1 MPNSMTTTAEKER
14 HVPKALTARGKLEG
28 RITVPTG
35 AADELRHTSFHH
47 LMPHL
52 RTGKISAEVWSRKN
66 RERIP
71 VDPDVEVDLGEAK
84 VTVPQDMADKMSLGG
99 RRVKED
105 ASEKPKAAKVGVRR
119 EGRSVGKKA
128 PLQSTEKAKSRKKAQ
143 KKVMPDKSKRPSR
156 RPKGEKKGDK

>member
-1 MPNSMTTTAEKER
+1 MTNSMTTTAEKER

-28 RITVPTG
+28 RIIVPTG
-35 AADELRHTSFHH
+35 AADELRHVSFHH

-52 RTGKISAEVWSRKN
+52 RTGKISAEVWSRRN

-71 VDPDVEVDLGEAK
+71 VDVDVDLGEAT
-84 VTVPQDMADKMSLGG
+84 VTVPKDMADKMSLGG

-119 EGRSVGKKA
+119 QGSSVGKKTS
-128 PLQSTEKAKSRKKAQ
+128 LQSTEKKTVKKKAE
-143 KKVMPDKSKRPSR
+143 KVSDKAKARKQAGR
-156 RPKGEKKGDK
+156 KPKPKDDK